1 METTTE
7 HMDAASATP
16 GSREPT
22 TKPKRRYWQAHGL
35 AELALGEFQVA
46 HAEDDRAGR
55 RRAFFLLAGYYGR
68 TIRILRSA
76 LERGNEPLAQAALH
90 NLIALHHPLTQM
102 HRAAP
107 DDVPYPLTVDRQ
119 IRDRFVKDLIAR
131 VLSETPEPMNVTS
144 VVERVNDLD
153 LIGAIGQSAT
163 RRHLREM
170 IGAGHVQRVNGRY
183 ERTDRIYPQLVLD
196 EYSLRALLGDNF
208 YEQLGDEGFRGLA
221 DVAARKA
228 EFRSQFPSIFDLS
241 EATADAFIEVVES
254 LLEAREELAVS
265 TAWHHVDLIGSPY
278 PRPYQ
283 YESYAVFRG
292 SGYQGQLVEAPTG
305 SGKTFVGMMC
315 IQDWLRT
322 MTSGQSV
329 LVLVPTSNYLQQW
342 VGELCYNPIGLQL
355 SPEVVYA
362 GTPGQLERHQRRT
375 GAQPAVLLMTY
386 TALSQI
392 GSAIG
397 KGGFDIDSVEIFLQG
412 ANVQYVVLDEVH
424 KTVENMRSVS
434 ANVTRLLV
442 EWLNDGSIRG
452 LIGFSGTATAYRS
465 RFAELGMDLAHTIS
479 VIDLVGY
486 GFVAPFAELGV
497 PFSDS
502 TRERAVRNLL
512 EAYKGHI
519 RDYFDLLGGERL
531 RTLFAAVPLEERV
544 AAARDL
550 VGMYRGRHDVDKA
563 LAARM
568 TGWERGGALRLNE
581 LPIVTILQ
589 ITRGWSDQEL
599 VQQAGADPRRFE
611 EIRQAVDA
619 IRGDLTGLIY
629 LPHSVARL
637 QKPGFGT
644 TLDAAALQRLP
655 AEVPAIAVRVDRA
668 KDLLSTTVT
677 GLYRALSDWYLRVG
691 EGRVEVIQAVI
702 EAERQTRPISGV
714 IVFDRARRIRWREE
728 LARPGYNGVGGLF
741 AHMLGDPDF
750 TCVAALSSEIYLTFN
765 EADPLPAKI
774 AQFIEDELL
783 RDEMAN
789 AILSLA
795 TQGLELADRSRKE
808 LEGRFH
814 TRLENYILRLK
825 GIRRPRP
832 GEFSRRVLNPLR
844 RFARTKKFGPGG
856 DRLRARLTLR
866 NVHLARLI
874 QTFFDYAILADDF
887 RRARVAELE
896 QVSGLRQKFYVVRM
910 PGGRRKTL
918 MYDLTSRIV
927 DAESLPINLIIVSS
941 WARTG
946 WNVITPNLLVD
957 ATATRN
963 VTAWQQLRG
972 RAMRAL
978 RTWTN
983 DCYRLIRILVE
994 SDALDFADR
1003 EDLPEDIAR
1012 EFNEAVAA
1020 AESGEVLDQR
1030 LRDLLRSVAPPE
1042 LQASI
1047 ARQGLAGLSDE
1058 QRHELALDLMQA
1070 RNKVTHIYELVKAYG
1085 STRQVLYNRGRREW
1099 ERRQEIAAKHEQEV
1113 SVQPFTG
1120 EMLRGAEHAPLLYPS
1135 DPRTDLPTDLQRHVA
1150 EAITGQDATIV
1161 AGWLHQAEAGEDEL
1175 AEEDE
1180 V

>member
-1 METTTE
+1 M
-7 HMDAASATP
+7 
-16 GSREPT
+16 EPT
-22 TKPKRRYWQAHGL
+22 TTNSDATSAAPGSQEPAAKPKRKYWQAHGL
-35 AELALGEFQVA
+35 AELALGEFQTA
-46 HAEDDRAGR
+46 HAEDERAGR

-107 DDVPYPLTVDRQ
+107 DDVPFPLTVDRQ
-119 IRDRFVKDLIAR
+119 IRDRFVKDLIVR
-131 VLSETPEPMNVTS
+131 VLSETPEPMDVAS
-144 VVERVNDLD
+144 LVEQVNDLD

-163 RRHLREM
+163 RRHLRELVA
-170 IGAGHVQRVNGRY
+170 AGHVQRVNRRY

-196 EYSLRALLGDNF
+196 EFSLRALVGDGF
-208 YEQLGDEGFRGLA
+208 YDQLDAGGFRGLA

-228 EFRSQFPSIFDLS
+228 EFRGQFPSIFALS
-241 EATADAFIEVVES
+241 DATANAFIEVVET
-254 LLEAREELAVS
+254 LLEAQEELAVA
-265 TAWHHVDLIGSPY
+265 TAWHHADLIGSPY

-305 SGKTFVGMMC
+305 SGKTMIGMMC

-362 GTPGQLERHQRRT
+362 GTPLQLERHQRRT

-412 ANVQYVVLDEVH
+412 ANVQHIILDEVH
-424 KTVENMRSVS
+424 KTVENMKSVS
-434 ANVTRLLV
+434 ASVTRLLV

-465 RFAELGMDLAHTIS
+465 RFAALGMDLAHTIS
-479 VIDLVGY
+479 IIDLVGY

-502 TRERAVRNLL
+502 TRERAIRNLL
-512 EAYKGHI
+512 EAYKGHL
-519 RDYFDLLGGERL
+519 RDWLGLLGGERL
-531 RTLFAAVPLEERV
+531 RALFAAVPLEERV

-550 VGMYRGRHDVDKA
+550 LGMYRGRHDVDKA
-563 LAARM
+563 LSARM
-568 TGWERGGALRLNE
+568 AGWERGGTLRLNE
-581 LPIVTILQ
+581 LAIVSVLQ

-599 VQQAGADPRRFE
+599 VQQAGADPVRFE
-611 EIRQAVDA
+611 DIRQAIDV
-619 IRGDLTGLIY
+619 IRGDLTELIY

-644 TLDAAALQRLP
+644 TLDAAALHLLP
-655 AEVPAIAVRVDRA
+655 VEVPSIAVRVDRA
-668 KDLLSTTVT
+668 KDLLSTTLV
-677 GLYRALSDWYLRVG
+677 GLLRALSDWYLRVG
-691 EGRVEVIQAVI
+691 EGRVKVIQAVI
-702 EAERQTRPISGV
+702 EAERQTRPVSGV

-728 LARPGYNGVGGLF
+728 LARPGYSGVGGLF
-741 AHMLGDPDF
+741 AHMLGDPGF
-750 TCVAALSSEIYLTFN
+750 ACIAALSSEIYLTYD
-765 EADPLPAKI
+765 ETDPLPVKI
-774 AQFIEDELL
+774 SQFIEDELL
-783 RDEMAN
+783 RDEIAG

-795 TQGLELADRSRKE
+795 TQGLELADKSRNE
-808 LEGRFH
+808 LEKRFA
-814 TRLENYILRLK
+814 TRLESYTLRLK

-832 GEFSRRVLNPLR
+832 GEFSRRVLSPLR
-844 RFARTKKFGPGG
+844 RFARTKKFGPSG

-887 RRARVAELE
+887 RRARVSELE
-896 QVSGLRQKFYVVRM
+896 QVSGIRQKFYVVRM
-910 PGGRRKTL
+910 PAGRRKTL

-927 DAESLPINLIIVSS
+927 DAEALPINLIIVSS

-994 SDALDFADR
+994 SDALDFSDR

-1012 EFNEAVAA
+1012 EFQEAVAA
-1020 AESGEVLDQR
+1020 VESGDVLDQR

-1042 LQASI
+1042 IQESI
-1047 ARQGLAGLSDE
+1047 TLQGLAGLSDE
-1058 QRHELALDLMQA
+1058 QRNALALDLMQA

-1085 STRQVLYNRGRREW
+1085 STRQVLYNRGSKTWQRRK
-1099 ERRQEIAAKHEQEV
+1099 EIAAKHEQEV
-1113 SVQPFTG
+1113 SVHPLTG
-1120 EMLRGAEHAPLLYPS
+1120 EMMRGVEHAPLLYPS
-1135 DPRTDLPTDLQRHVA
+1135 DPRTDLPADLQQHIA
-1150 EAITGQDATIV
+1150 GAIAGQDPTIV
-1161 AGWLHQAEAGEDEL
+1161 AGWLHPPEAE
-1175 AEEDE
+1175 
-1180 V
+1180 